1 MFPRVLAALALA
13 LTLGATVAAADA
25 PAPPAAG
32 PWKYGALTSFNL
44 AQSSFST
51 NWKGGDKGSMVWVL
65 GAELSAE
72 RQFTAR
78 YNLQNV
84 LRAAYGQ
91 TSRQTVD
98 PADPRH
104 YVWDT
109 PDKTTD
115 LLAFD
120 SNSRWSLNG
129 YVDPYF
135 SFGAETQFADQ
146 SSPVGTITLNPIKL
160 KESAG
165 LARVIEKTETSEI
178 ITRLGFGFR
187 QTLAKAWVDP
197 VARTQRSFSTQD
209 GGFEWQTTAT
219 KPILD
224 KKVLYKGRLLVF
236 QPVFY
241 SKSSDLETMD
251 RAVVDFVQGTP
262 GASRESVKDFWRA
275 TDIGFQNTFTAQIT
289 KLIAVNLYGEFVYDK
304 FDAAANVDPTLSPA
318 AALVELDRNT
328 RKAGQY
334 KQTLALALTYR
345 LF

>member
-1 MFPRVLAALALA
+1 MHTRALAVLALA
-13 LTLGATVAAADA
+13 LTLGAGAAAAAD
-25 PAPPAAG
+25 PPVAG

-72 RQFTAR
+72 RQFSTR
-78 YNLQNV
+78 FNLQNV

-91 TSRQTVD
+91 TASQK
-98 PADPRH
+98 ADPDDPRQ
-104 YVWDT
+104 YVWDA

-115 LLAFD
+115 LLAFE
-120 SNSRWSLNG
+120 SNSRWTLNG
-129 YVDPYF
+129 FVDPYF

-146 SSPVGTITLNPIKL
+146 SSPIGTIRMNPIKL
-160 KESAG
+160 KQTAG
-165 LARVIEKTETSEI
+165 VARVLEKTETSEV

-187 QTLAKAWVDP
+187 ETLAKAWVDA
-197 VARTQRSFSTQD
+197 VSRSQRSFTTQD

-224 KKVLYKGRLLVF
+224 GKVLYKGRLLLF
-236 QPVFY
+236 RPLFY
-241 SKSSDLETMD
+241 SKSSDLETLD
-251 RAVVDFVQGTP
+251 RAVVQYVESTP
-262 GASRESVKDFWRA
+262 GATRESVKDFWRA
-275 TDIGFQNTFTAQIT
+275 TDIGFQNTFTAQLT
-289 KLIAVNLYGEFVYDK
+289 KVLAVNLYGEFVYDK
-304 FDAAANVDPTLSPA
+304 FDAAANVDPSLAPA